1 MSVSQSQ
8 RDRQDA
14 VWKGSDTHTHTSIHT
29 QILHIHTY
37 IYAYFYTSVK
47 SINHQVGDF
56 MSSHLHAYIHTCI
69 LDWIC
74 LDWNVHT
81 YICAS
86 SSSVPE
92 TSHVVAM
99 VRAYEQMTASV
110 KSITALGV
118 SPSGDF
124 KPSLVLSVQCS
135 LGLPVLFHLNRA
147 CSALCGNRNKQYSV
161 DRHFLCISKPVY
173 IYMHFHNTYIY
184 TLKYAYIHNVTNLTK
199 TRCMWH

>member
-1 MSVSQSQ
+1 MEGF
-8 RDRQDA
+8 R
-14 VWKGSDTHTHTSIHT
+14 HT
-29 QILHIHTY
+29 HTY
-37 IYAYFYTSVK
+37 IYTYTNITHTYIHLCILLYICQVHQSPSGWFYVVTSTY
-47 SINHQVGDF
+47 I
-56 MSSHLHAYIHTCI
+56 HAYIHTCI